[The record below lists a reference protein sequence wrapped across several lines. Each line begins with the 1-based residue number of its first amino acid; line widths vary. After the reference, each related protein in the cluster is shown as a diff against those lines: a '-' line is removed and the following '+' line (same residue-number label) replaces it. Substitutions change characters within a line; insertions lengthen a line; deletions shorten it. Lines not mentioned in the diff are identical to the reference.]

1 MRYASE
7 RFMTEPTRFRE
18 VELETWLMLID
29 TNVNGPLLMA
39 RTAVPHMIRAGWD
52 RIIHIAMNYS
62 TMRRPLA
69 ARREAG
75 CG

>member
-1 MRYASE
+1 
-7 RFMTEPTRFRE
+7 
-18 VELETWLMLID
+18 
-29 TNVNGPLLMA
+29 
-39 RTAVPHMIRAGWD
+39 MIRAGWD

-75 CG
+75 WG